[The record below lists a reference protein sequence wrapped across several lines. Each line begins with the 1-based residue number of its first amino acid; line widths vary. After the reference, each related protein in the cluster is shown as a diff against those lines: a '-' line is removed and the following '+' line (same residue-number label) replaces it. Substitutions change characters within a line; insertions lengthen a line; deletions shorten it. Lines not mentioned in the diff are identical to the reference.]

1 MGDLNYGTKITEPYL
16 SWINSSMKFAAIDIG
31 TNAVRLLIK
40 EVKMVD
46 GVLDV
51 RKVSFTRM
59 PLRLSEDVFETG
71 EISNKKARDLV
82 KVMRAF
88 WYLMDVYGIEWF
100 RVCATSAMR
109 EAKNVE
115 EVCQL
120 VLREA
125 NVTIELID
133 GQEEADLIFRNFSVA
148 TYKSNSDFLYIDV
161 GGGSLELTLIRDGKR
176 IRGQSFKIGTLR
188 TIKGMVEDGGWDAVA
203 EFVKHISENSKHI
216 LSIGTGGN
224 INRIQRLLRNPK
236 NSPIS
241 LSKIEEI
248 YNKLK
253 SYTYKDRIQEFSLKP
268 DRADV
273 IIPAAEI
280 YIRIM
285 KLAESNKIIV
295 PKVGLSDGIILKI
308 HEEYLAFKKGGKK
321 Q

>member
-1 MGDLNYGTKITEPYL
+1 VGDLNDGTKITEPYL
-16 SWINSSMKFAAIDIG
+16 SCINSSMKFAAIDIG

-40 EVKMVD
+40 EVNMID
-46 GVLDV
+46 GVCDV
-51 RKVSFTRM
+51 RKVSFTRV
-59 PLRLSEDVFETG
+59 PLRLGEDVFETG
-71 EISNKKARDLV
+71 RISNKKARNLV

-109 EAKNVE
+109 EAKNVD

-125 NVTIELID
+125 NVTIELIE

-188 TIKGMVEDGGWDAVA
+188 TMKGMVEDGEWDAVA
-203 EFVKHISENSKHI
+203 EFVKHISENSEPI

-224 INRIQRLLRNPK
+224 INRIQRLIRNPK

-248 YNKLK
+248 KNKLK
-253 SYTYKDRIQEFSLKP
+253 TYSFEDRIQEFSLKP

-273 IIPAAEI
+273 IIPAAET

-285 KLAESNKIIV
+285 KLAGSNKIIV

>member
-1 MGDLNYGTKITEPYL
+1 VGDLNDGTKITEPYL
-16 SWINSSMKFAAIDIG
+16 SCINSSMKFAAIDIG

-40 EVKMVD
+40 EVNMID
-46 GVLDV
+46 GVCDV
-51 RKVSFTRM
+51 RKVSFTRV
-59 PLRLSEDVFETG
+59 PLRLGEDVFETG
-71 EISNKKARDLV
+71 RISNKKARNLV

-88 WYLMDVYGIEWF
+88 WYLMDVYSIEWF

-115 EVCQL
+115 EVCEL

-125 NVTIELID
+125 NVTIELIE

-188 TIKGMVEDGGWDAVA
+188 TMKGMVEDGEWDAVA
-203 EFVKHISENSKHI
+203 EFVKHISENSEPI

-224 INRIQRLLRNPK
+224 INRIQRLIRNPK

-248 YNKLK
+248 KNKLK
-253 SYTYKDRIQEFSLKP
+253 TYSFEDRIQEFSLKP

-273 IIPAAEI
+273 IIPAAET

-285 KLAESNKIIV
+285 KLAGSNKIIV

>member
-1 MGDLNYGTKITEPYL
+1 
-16 SWINSSMKFAAIDIG
+16 MKFAAIDIG

-40 EVKMVD
+40 EVKIN
-46 GVLDV
+46 GGAYDV
-51 RKVSFTRM
+51 RKVSFTRV
-59 PLRLSEDVFETG
+59 PLRLGEDVFETG
-71 EISNKKARDLV
+71 KISDEKARNLV

-115 EVCQL
+115 KVREL

-125 NVTIELID
+125 NVTIELIN

-148 TYKSNSDFLYIDV
+148 TFKTNSDFLYMDV

-176 IRGQSFKIGTLR
+176 IRGQSFKIGTIR
-188 TIKGMVEDGGWDAVA
+188 IIKGMIEDGEWDAVT
-203 EFVKHISENSKHI
+203 EFVKHVSDGVSP
-216 LSIGTGGN
+216 LMAIGTGGN
-224 INRIQRLLRNPK
+224 INRLQRLIRNPK

-248 YNKLK
+248 TTTLK
-253 SYTYKDRIQEFSLKP
+253 AYTFEDRVKKFALKP

-280 YIRIM
+280 YIRVM
-285 KLAESNKIIV
+285 KLAGANKIIV

-308 HEEYLAFKKGGKK
+308 HEEYLAFKTEK
-321 Q
+321 

>member
-1 MGDLNYGTKITEPYL
+1 
-16 SWINSSMKFAAIDIG
+16 MKFAAIDIG

-40 EVKMVD
+40 EVKIK
-46 GVLDV
+46 GGAYDV
-51 RKVSFTRM
+51 RKVSFTRV
-59 PLRLSEDVFETG
+59 PLRLGEDVFETG
-71 EISNKKARDLV
+71 KISDEKARNLV

-115 EVCQL
+115 KVREL

-125 NVTIELID
+125 NVTIELIN

-148 TYKSNSDFLYIDV
+148 TFKTNSDFLYIDV

-176 IRGQSFKIGTLR
+176 IRGQSFKIGTIR
-188 TIKGMVEDGGWDAVA
+188 IIKGMVEDGEWDAVT
-203 EFVKHISENSKHI
+203 EFVKHVSDGVSP
-216 LSIGTGGN
+216 LMAIGTGGN
-224 INRIQRLLRNPK
+224 INRLQRLIRNPK

-248 YNKLK
+248 TTTLK
-253 SYTYKDRIQEFSLKP
+253 AYTFEDRVKKFALKP

-280 YIRIM
+280 YIRVM
-285 KLAESNKIIV
+285 KLAGANKIIV

-308 HEEYLAFKKGGKK
+308 HEEYLAFKTEK
-321 Q
+321 

>member
-1 MGDLNYGTKITEPYL
+1 
-16 SWINSSMKFAAIDIG
+16 MKFAAIDIG

-40 EVKMVD
+40 EVKIK
-46 GVLDV
+46 GGAYDV
-51 RKVSFTRM
+51 RKVSFTRV
-59 PLRLSEDVFETG
+59 PLRLGEDVFETG
-71 EISNKKARDLV
+71 KISDEKARNLV

-115 EVCQL
+115 KVREL

-125 NVTIELID
+125 NVTIELIN
-133 GQEEADLIFRNFSVA
+133 GQEESDLIFRNFSVA
-148 TYKSNSDFLYIDV
+148 TFKTNSDFLYMDV

-176 IRGQSFKIGTLR
+176 IRGQSFKIGTIR
-188 TIKGMVEDGGWDAVA
+188 IIKGMIEDGEWDAVT
-203 EFVKHISENSKHI
+203 EFVKHVSDGVSP
-216 LSIGTGGN
+216 LMAIGTGGN
-224 INRIQRLLRNPK
+224 INRLQRLIRNPK

-241 LSKIEEI
+241 ISKIEEI
-248 YNKLK
+248 TTTLK
-253 SYTYKDRIQEFSLKP
+253 AYTFEDRVKKFALKP

-280 YIRIM
+280 YIRVM
-285 KLAESNKIIV
+285 KLAGANKIIV

-308 HEEYLAFKKGGKK
+308 HEEYLAFKKEK
-321 Q
+321 

>member
-1 MGDLNYGTKITEPYL
+1 MIVGYLNDCTKITEPYL
-16 SWINSSMKFAAIDIG
+16 SWINSRMKFAAIDIG

-40 EVKMVD
+40 EVNIID
-46 GVLDV
+46 GVCEV
-51 RKVSFTRM
+51 RKVSFTRV
-59 PLRLSEDVFETG
+59 PLRLGEDVFETG
-71 EISNKKARDLV
+71 RISNKKARNLV

-109 EAKNVE
+109 EAKNVD

-125 NVTIELID
+125 NVKIELIK

-176 IRGQSFKIGTLR
+176 IRGQSFKIGTIR
-188 TIKGMVEDGGWDAVA
+188 SMKGMVDDGEWDAVA
-203 EFVKHISENSKHI
+203 EFVKHVSEGFDKI
-216 LSIGTGGN
+216 MSIGTGGN
-224 INRIQRLLRNPK
+224 INRIQRLIRNPK
-236 NSPIS
+236 NAPIS
-241 LSKIEEI
+241 LSKIEEM
-248 YNKLK
+248 KDMLK
-253 SYTYKDRIQEFSLKP
+253 AYSFEDRVEKFSLKP

-273 IIPAAEI
+273 IVPAAEI

-285 KLAESNKIIV
+285 KLAGSNKIIV
-295 PKVGLSDGIILKI
+295 PKVGLCDGIILKI
-308 HEEYLAFKKGGKK
+308 HEEYLASKKEE
-321 Q
+321 

>member
-1 MGDLNYGTKITEPYL
+1 
-16 SWINSSMKFAAIDIG
+16 MKFAAIDIG

-40 EVKMVD
+40 EVKIK
-46 GVLDV
+46 GGAYDV
-51 RKVSFTRM
+51 RKVSFTRV
-59 PLRLSEDVFETG
+59 PLRLGEDVFETG
-71 EISNKKARDLV
+71 KISDEKARNLV

-115 EVCQL
+115 KVREL

-125 NVTIELID
+125 NVTIELIN

-148 TYKSNSDFLYIDV
+148 TFKTNSDFLYMDV

-176 IRGQSFKIGTLR
+176 IRGQSFKIGTIR
-188 TIKGMVEDGGWDAVA
+188 IIKGMIEDGEWDAVT
-203 EFVKHISENSKHI
+203 EFVKHVSDGVSP
-216 LSIGTGGN
+216 LMAIGTGGN
-224 INRIQRLLRNPK
+224 INRLQRLIRNPK

-248 YNKLK
+248 TTTLK
-253 SYTYKDRIQEFSLKP
+253 AYTFEDRVKKFALKP

-280 YIRIM
+280 YIRVM
-285 KLAESNKIIV
+285 KLAGANKIIV

-308 HEEYLAFKKGGKK
+308 HEEYLAFKTEK
-321 Q
+321 